1 MWHVG
6 RPLKVQLSHRSFTGW
21 FPHALHSRNVQ
32 DRAVVYPSPD
42 SLIPLPRLIEDS
54 NLSSCNCSTWT
65 GNCER
70 FVTDQITTETLR
82 PNLAVA
88 LSVNKI
94 HFKITS
100 FYDVLSFFLSQLKSH
115 LFRHGLA

>member
-1 MWHVG
+1 M
-6 RPLKVQLSHRSFTGW
+6 
-21 FPHALHSRNVQ
+21 Q
-32 DRAVVYPSPD
+32 DCAGVYPSPD
-42 SLIPLPRLIEDS
+42 SLLPRLIEDS

-82 PNLAVA
+82 PNLAVK

-94 HFKITS
+94 HFKITF
-100 FYDVLSFFLSQLKSH
+100 FYDILSFFKS
-115 LFRHGLA
+115 AQEPSV